1 MPTNRMRVRV
11 TLENWD
17 SIQETIRKVGIKD
30 TEDYPNGA
38 LKLIIA
44 NNGDRFEFSQ
54 ETFKHF
60 KNAGLLRVG
69 FRLGRKKN

>member
-1 MPTNRMRVRV
+1 MPVKV

-44 NNGDRFEFSQ
+44 NNGDRFEFSE
-54 ETFKHF
+54 ETFKQF
-60 KNAGLLRVG
+60 NYAGLLKVG
-69 FRLGRKKN
+69 IRLGRTKN